1 MKNALS
7 AILSV
12 AAVCAVSAISPAWAQ
27 SDARAEAAQ
36 AQMHSDQPNE
46 EPSAVGNGVV
56 LGEVYYQ
63 PGYGYG
69 YRAHEWTN
77 MTCRVEPSLCAP

>member
-1 MKNALS
+1 MRNALS

-27 SDARAEAAQ
+27 ADARAEAAQ
-36 AQMHSDQPNE
+36 AQMHPDQPNQ
-46 EPSAVGNGVV
+46 EPLALGYGVD
-56 LGEVYYQ
+56 LGEVYSQ

-77 MTCRVEPSLCAP
+77 RTCRIEPSLCAP